1 MPVCG
6 IISEYNPFHSGHAH
20 HCRRIRDT
28 LPDAI
33 LVSVMSGNYVQRGD
47 FAIWEKYQ
55 RAGYAVQSGGP
66 DLILELSLPSAL
78 GSAERF
84 AAGAVAQLL
93 ATGCLTHLSFGSECG
108 DKEKLLHAAAV
119 MQTEEFSFRR
129 SQKLTGGI
137 SYAAAAQAAMQE
149 LFPEGAALLG
159 QPNDMLGIQY
169 IRALGDA
176 AVEILPVLRV
186 GARHD
191 AAPENGYPSA
201 SYLRQQMA
209 SGNDASPYLTPEAAA
224 WPRHTIQQHESEL
237 FSYLR
242 RLSPDDLA
250 RLPDVSEG
258 LEHRFWRAIR
268 EQNSLHDAITAC
280 ASRRY
285 PVSRIR
291 RLALCAW
298 LGISAELA
306 ATPPQ
311 YLRVL
316 AFNDKGRGLLKDMK
330 QTASLPVITKPL
342 AAQALTGRAEQL
354 WSLDMLADDL
364 YHFPQP
370 AGSGWKQTVH
380 RV

>member
-6 IISEYNPFHSGHAH
+6 IISEYNPFHPGHAY

-28 LPDAI
+28 LSDAT

-47 FAIWEKYQ
+47 LAIWEKYQ
-55 RAGYAVQSGGP
+55 RAGYAVQTGGP

-84 AAGAVAQLL
+84 ATGAVRQLL

-108 DKEKLLHAAAV
+108 SKELLYRTAAV
-119 MQTEEFSFRR
+119 MQTEEFSALR
-129 SQKLTGGI
+129 SQKLTAGI
-137 SYAAAAQAAMQE
+137 SYAAASQTAMQE
-149 LFPEGAALLG
+149 QFPDGATLLG

-169 IRALGDA
+169 IRALGNA
-176 AVEILPVLRV
+176 PIEVLPIPRI
-186 GARHD
+186 GAGHD

-201 SYLRQQMA
+201 SYLRQQMS
-209 SGNDASPYLTPEAAA
+209 SGTMESSYLSSEAMA
-224 WPRHTIQQHESEL
+224 WPRHTLHQHEAEL

-258 LEHRFWRAIR
+258 LEYRLARAIR
-268 EQNSLHDAITAC
+268 EQTSLPAVIAAC
-280 ASRRY
+280 TSRRY
-285 PVSRIR
+285 PASRIR
-291 RLALCAW
+291 RLVLCAW

-306 ATPPQ
+306 ALSPQ

-316 AFNDKGRGLLKDMK
+316 AFNDKGRILLKTMK
-330 QTASLPVITKPL
+330 KTAELPVITKPL
-342 AAQALTGRAEQL
+342 AAQSLTGPAKQL
-354 WSLDMLADDL
+354 WMLDMLSDDL

-370 AGSGWKQTVH
+370 TGSGWKQTV
-380 RV
+380 RRI